1 MNSYLIILIV
11 SVMIASFA
19 QVLLKKSAEKTYAS
33 PLREYLN
40 LYVICGYGLMFLS
53 MFMTIA
59 SYSGLDFTNVP
70 VIESLGY
77 VMVMFLSYFFF
88 KEKITQ
94 KNTVAAL
101 NAKNPCPPEKNC
113 GRTGTFYH
121 VCFTAVLRTQTPYL
135 LVATFTPT
143 PIVEV
148 TVQDFR

>member
-1 MNSYLIILIV
+1 MNIYLIILIF
-11 SVMIASFA
+11 SLIITSFA
-19 QVLLKKSAEKTYAS
+19 HFLLKKSAEKTYSS

-88 KEKITQ
+88 KEKIT
-94 KNTVAAL
+94 KRKLFGMVIIL
-101 NAKNPCPPEKNC
+101 V
-113 GRTGTFYH
+113 GIFIYH
-121 VCFTAVLRTQTPYL
+121 R
-135 LVATFTPT
+135 
-143 PIVEV
+143 
-148 TVQDFR
+148 

>member
-59 SYSGLDFTNVP
+59 SYSGLDFTN
-70 VIESLGY
+70 G
-77 VMVMFLSYFFF
+77 
-88 KEKITQ
+88 
-94 KNTVAAL
+94 
-101 NAKNPCPPEKNC
+101 PC
-113 GRTGTFYH
+113 
-121 VCFTAVLRTQTPYL
+121 
-135 LVATFTPT
+135 
-143 PIVEV
+143 
-148 TVQDFR
+148 D

>member
-11 SVMIASFA
+11 SVTIASFA

-88 KEKITQ
+88 KEKIT
-94 KNTVAAL
+94 KRKLFGMVIILA
-101 NAKNPCPPEKNC
+101 
-113 GRTGTFYH
+113 GIFIYH
-121 VCFTAVLRTQTPYL
+121 R
-135 LVATFTPT
+135 
-143 PIVEV
+143 
-148 TVQDFR
+148 